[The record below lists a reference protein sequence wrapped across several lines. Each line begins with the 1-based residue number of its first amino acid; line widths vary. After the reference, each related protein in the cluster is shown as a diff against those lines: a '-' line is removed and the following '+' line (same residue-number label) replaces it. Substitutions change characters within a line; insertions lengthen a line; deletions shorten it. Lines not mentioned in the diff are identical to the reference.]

1 MGRACVLL
9 IFPRDLGG
17 SAVESGRSVGRGGDV
32 DAIAT
37 VCTCRTKEYLSHS
50 RRCSFFPFPH
60 DSVSYD
66 DSTVTWLSVY
76 NHICRTV
83 GVYIYLLNRCRLHAS
98 IIFCFIVKVR
108 DSDRPLD
115 PPTTYVILPGL
126 DVYWGSARLVD
137 WACLPHVR
145 RKVQSYFHCNK

>member
-50 RRCSFFPFPH
+50 RRCSIFPFPH

-83 GVYIYLLNRCRLHAS
+83 GVYISTKPLQVARIYYLLFHR
-98 IIFCFIVKVR
+98 
-108 DSDRPLD
+108 
-115 PPTTYVILPGL
+115 
-126 DVYWGSARLVD
+126 
-137 WACLPHVR
+137 
-145 RKVQSYFHCNK
+145 QST